1 MTSKAFQLARLGN
14 AYSDGALSNRNKIIN
29 GSMVID
35 QRNGGASVTL
45 NSGTTYTLDRWFY
58 FANGV
63 NKFTYQQ
70 NAGSVALPTG
80 FTKYMGFTVAAAVT
94 IGASDYYITAQRIEG
109 FNVADLGWGTAYA
122 KSITISF
129 WVRSSL
135 TGTFGASVQN
145 GASNRSYP
153 FTYTIS
159 AANTW
164 EQKTVTIAGDT
175 SGTWATD
182 NTGSLTLWYGLGV
195 GSTLSGT
202 AGSWSG
208 SDYRSTTGATSVV
221 GTSGATFYL
230 TGVQLEV
237 GDTATP
243 FEHPRSYGDELARCK
258 RYYHKMANPMFRGV
272 ELSSWSARRMGIN
285 FFPVMRA
292 APTVTLDGTL
302 RVYNGTASGT
312 VTSSNLSTTWSTV
325 SSFDFDS
332 NIGALSGTA
341 TGNACVAYTS
351 TSGVVE
357 CYAVMDAEL

>member
-1 MTSKAFQLARLGN
+1 MTTKAFELARLGN

-243 FEHPRSYGDELARCK
+243 FEHPRSYGDELARCQ
-258 RYYHKMANPMFRGV
+258 RYYAETGFNVEDYATAGGEYYHDPVYFPMSMRTAPSVTIVNGNV
-272 ELSSWSARRMGIN
+272 TNIN
-285 FFPVMRA
+285 STNA
-292 APTVTLDGTL
+292 YDTDSTSL
-302 RVYNGTASGT
+302 RVEIQSTSSGRTLNIGGT
-312 VTSSNLSTTWSTV
+312 VKL
-325 SSFDFDS
+325 
-332 NIGALSGTA
+332 
-341 TGNACVAYTS
+341 
-351 TSGVVE
+351 
-357 CYAVMDAEL
+357 DAEL

>member
-1 MTSKAFQLARLGN
+1 MSKARQLADLGN
-14 AYSDGALSNRNKIIN
+14 VYDDGALSNRNKIIN
-29 GSMVID
+29 GAMLID

-63 NKFTYQQ
+63 NKFTCQQ

-94 IGASDYYITAQRIEG
+94 IGASDYFITAQRIEG

-195 GSTLSGT
+195 GSTLSGA

-208 SDYRSTTGATSVV
+208 SDYRSATGATSVV
-221 GTSGATFYL
+221 GTNGATFYL

-243 FEHPRSYGDELARCK
+243 FEHEPYGVTLQKAQ
-258 RYYHKMANPMFRGV
+258 RYYYR
-272 ELSSWSARRMGIN
+272 
-285 FFPVMRA
+285 
-292 APTVTLDGTL
+292 
-302 RVYNGTASGT
+302 
-312 VTSSNLSTTWSTV
+312 
-325 SSFDFDS
+325 
-332 NIGALSGTA
+332 A
-341 TGNACVAYTS
+341 TGNGYQRYALGYADTTSRVYVTPELPVTLRATPTIAQSGLTVNGAAVVSVANIMGTRDMSYVFNHDSSRAVGSMFQVYPTGNYS
-351 TSGVVE
+351 VE
-357 CYAVMDAEL
+357 YDAEL